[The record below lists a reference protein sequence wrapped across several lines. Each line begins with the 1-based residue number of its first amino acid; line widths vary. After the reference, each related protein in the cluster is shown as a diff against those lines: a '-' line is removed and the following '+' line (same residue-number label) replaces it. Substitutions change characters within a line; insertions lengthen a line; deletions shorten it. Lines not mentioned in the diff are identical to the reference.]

1 MTDRFNPLRTLTKLL
16 GMCFIAFTLN
26 ACVAAEI
33 VGTAVDVTTGVVG
46 TAVDVTTGA
55 VDMVIPDSDDD
66 DEGKD

>member
-1 MTDRFNPLRTLTKLL
+1 MTNTFNPLRALIKLL
-16 GMCFIAFTLN
+16 SICAIDLSLN

-66 DEGKD
+66 EDKD

>member
-1 MTDRFNPLRTLTKLL
+1 MTKTHNPLRMLTRLL
-16 GMCFIAFTLN
+16 GICFIALSLN

-46 TAVDVTTGA
+46 VAVDVTAGA

-66 DEGKD
+66 DDED

>member
-1 MTDRFNPLRTLTKLL
+1 
-16 GMCFIAFTLN
+16 MCFIAFTLN

-66 DEGKD
+66 DEDKD